1 MKNKLIYRYLLF
13 TVGLFFNAFG
23 IAFFTKSTLGTTPIS
38 SLPYTLSLIFPKLT
52 LGNFTIIIS
61 MLLILL
67 QIIILRKKAKIM
79 DILLQIPVSFLF
91 GYIIDFAMW
100 VLVRLL
106 PGNYFAKLVSML
118 IGCVIISFGAYF
130 EVIADVTMLP
140 ADGFTRAITKVSQK
154 EFGNVKLITDMSQA
168 VLAMILGLIFLH
180 RLAGVREGTLI
191 GAVLIGNIVKVIG
204 RFWHL
209 ERKFKN
215 DGLSVQNEDYLC

>member
-13 TVGLFFNAFG
+13 IVGLFFNAFG

-61 MLLILL
+61 MVLILL

-100 VLVRLL
+100 VLSGLQL
-106 PGNYFAKLVSML
+106 GNYFSKLVSML

-140 ADGFTRAITKVSQK
+140 ADGFTRAITKVTQK

-168 VLAMILGLIFLH
+168 VLAMILGLIFLR
-180 RLAGVREGTLI
+180 RLAGVREGTLV

-215 DGLSVQNEDYLC
+215 DGLSVQN